1 MTKEESGMAR
11 VTNDRFG
18 FSRRDF
24 VVKGAAA
31 GAALAASSV
40 AGTGSADAMK
50 GSDGKAD
57 LALVNGNILTLD
69 ANNTVAGSIA
79 ITDGRITAIT
89 PHGGHDAND
98 VIDLKGATVI
108 PGLNDSHI
116 HFIRLGIDPGYGVR
130 DIEVA
135 QSIGELQ
142 QMIAARA
149 TTVPAQAFIT
159 CIGGWNRAG
168 FKENR
173 LPTQAELDAA
183 APGNP
188 VYLVES
194 GGGGAGITNTAAAAF
209 FTAKGVPVNADGTVS
224 NTTNAKNALVSVQT
238 DADRLRST
246 AEAVDHAT
254 GLGLTMI
261 QDMGG
266 LIGLSSYAASLQLW
280 AEKKLNM
287 RIRFFNWSG
296 DDPGIT
302 EMETRIANQLNQLG
316 DGRYRP
322 IGVGER
328 VHNATT
334 DPINIQAYEFAA
346 QNGWTLTQHSLTPAE
361 VAFHI
366 GAYQQA
372 AAFGPIDKLRWS
384 LCHVD
389 PITDAEIAQVKAM
402 GIGLNIQGYGYIRA
416 AGAQSG
422 PPFRSLVASGIPL
435 GAGTDATVV
444 GPMDPWLMMS
454 FMTSGTNNAGQFSGM
469 PGQQITR
476 LQALRMYTSGSAYLS
491 FDDDNMGT
499 IEKGKYADLAV
510 LSANP
515 LYADEQTFRRIT
527 SNLTLVGG
535 KIVGQSGRFANLN
548 IQQ

>member
-1 MTKEESGMAR
+1 MAR
-11 VTNDRFG
+11 QADERLG

-24 VVKGAAA
+24 VVKGAVA
-31 GAALAASSV
+31 GATLAASSV
-40 AGTGSADAMK
+40 AGGGSA
-50 GSDGKAD
+50 KAD
-57 LALVNGNILTLD
+57 GGGADGRADLVLFNGNILTLD

-79 ITDGRITAIT
+79 ITDGRITAVYRN
-89 PHGGHDAND
+89 GGGVGNANQL
-98 VIDLKGATVI
+98 IDLRGATVI

-116 HFIRLGIDPGYGVR
+116 HFIRVGIDPGYGVR

-135 QSIGELQ
+135 QSIGEVQ
-142 QMIAARA
+142 AIIANR
-149 TTVPAQAFIT
+149 TRTVPAGAFIT
-159 CIGGWNRAG
+159 CIGGWNRNG
-168 FKENR
+168 LKEKR
-173 LPTQAELDAA
+173 LPTQAELNAA

-224 NTTNAKNALVSVQT
+224 STTNAKNALVAVQT

-254 GLGLTMI
+254 GLGLTMV

-296 DDPGIT
+296 DDSGIS
-302 EMETRIANQLNQLG
+302 EMEARITNQLNQLG

-328 VHNATT
+328 VHNSTT
-334 DPINIQAYEFAA
+334 DPVNIQAYQFAA

-361 VAFHI
+361 VAFHL

-372 AAFGPIDKLRWS
+372 AQSGPIDKLRWS

-389 PITDAEIAQVKAM
+389 PITDMEIAQVKAL
-402 GIGLNIQGYGYIRA
+402 GIGLNIQGYGYIRP
-416 AGAQSG
+416 AGANSG
-422 PPFRSLVASGIPL
+422 PPFRSLVESGIPL

-454 FMTSGTNNAGQFSGM
+454 FMTTGTNNAGQFSGM
-469 PGQQITR
+469 PGQQISR
-476 LQALRMYTSGSAYLS
+476 LQALRMYTSGSAYLA
-491 FDDDNMGT
+491 FDDDKMGT
-499 IEKGKYADLAV
+499 IEEGKLADLAV
-510 LSANP
+510 LSTNP
-515 LYADEQTFRRIT
+515 LYADEQSFRRIT

-535 KIVGQSGRFANLN
+535 KIVSQSGPFANLRMN
-548 IQQ
+548 R

>member
-1 MTKEESGMAR
+1 MAR
-11 VTNDRFG
+11 QANGRRG

-24 VVKGAAA
+24 VVKGAVG
-31 GAALAASSV
+31 GAALV
-40 AGTGSADAMK
+40 AGAGSASADR
-50 GSDGKAD
+50 GDGGDGPAD
-57 LALVNGNILTLD
+57 LVLVNGNILTLD
-69 ANNTVAGSIA
+69 EHNTTAGSIA
-79 ITDGRITAIT
+79 ITNGRITAVNRDG
-89 PHGGHDAND
+89 HGMGNATQM
-98 VIDLKGATVI
+98 IDLRGATVI

-135 QSIGELQ
+135 QSIGEIQ
-142 QMIAARA
+142 AIIANRAR
-149 TTVPAQAFIT
+149 TVPAGAFIT
-159 CIGGWNRAG
+159 CIGGWNRNGLREA
-168 FKENR
+168 R
-173 LPTQAELDAA
+173 LPSVAELNTA
-183 APGNP
+183 APRNP

-194 GGGGAGITNTAAAAF
+194 GGGNAGVTNTAGAAF
-209 FTAKGVPVNADGTVS
+209 FTGKGVAVNPDGTVS
-224 NTTNAKNALVSVQT
+224 NTTNAKNALVAVQT
-238 DADRLRST
+238 AADRLRST

-254 GLGLTMI
+254 GLGLTAV

-266 LIGLSSYAASLQLW
+266 LVGLSSYAASLQLW
-280 AEKKLNM
+280 SEKKLNM

-296 DDPGIT
+296 DDAGIS
-302 EMETRIANQLNQLG
+302 EMEARIVNQLNQLG

-322 IGVGER
+322 VGVGER
-328 VHNATT
+328 VHNTTT
-334 DPINIQAYEFAA
+334 DPINIQAYQFAA

-361 VAFHI
+361 IAFHI

-372 AAFGPIDKLRWS
+372 AQSGPIDKLRWS

-389 PITDAEIAQVKAM
+389 PITDSEIAQVKAL

-416 AGAQSG
+416 AGANSG
-422 PPFRSLVASGIPL
+422 PPFRSLVSSGIPL

-454 FMTSGTNNAGQFSGM
+454 FMTTGTNNAGQFAGM

-491 FDDDNMGT
+491 FDDDKIGT
-499 IEKGKYADLAV
+499 IEEGKSADLAV
-510 LSANP
+510 LSSNP
-515 LYADEQTFRRIT
+515 LYADEQSFRRMT

-535 KIVGQSGRFANLN
+535 KIVSQSGPFANLRN
-548 IQQ
+548 K

>member
-1 MTKEESGMAR
+1 MTR
-11 VTNDRFG
+11 VTGDGLG

-40 AGTGSADAMK
+40 AGTGSAGAVK
-50 GSDGKAD
+50 GGSGGPAD

-69 ANNTVAGSIA
+69 ANNTVAGSIQ

-89 PHGGHDAND
+89 PHGGNDANE

-116 HFIRLGIDPGYGVR
+116 HFIRLGVDPGYGVR

-135 QSIGELQ
+135 QSIQELQ
-142 QMIAARA
+142 QIIAARA

-168 FKENR
+168 FKETR
-173 LPTQAELDAA
+173 LPTQAELNAA
-183 APGNP
+183 APSNP
-188 VYLVES
+188 VYLAES

-209 FTAKGVPVNADGTVS
+209 FTAHGVPVNADGTVS
-224 NTTNAKNALVSVQT
+224 NTTNAKNALVAVQT
-238 DADRLRST
+238 DDDRLRST

-266 LIGLSSYAASLQLW
+266 LVGLGSYAYSLQLW
-280 AEKKLNM
+280 AEKKLNI

-296 DDPGIT
+296 DDPGIDK
-302 EMETRIANQLNQLG
+302 METRIANQLNQLG
-316 DGRYRP
+316 DSRYHA

-328 VHNATT
+328 VHNSTT
-334 DPINIQAYEFAA
+334 DAINIQAYQFAA

-361 VAFHI
+361 IAFHL

-372 AAFGPIDKLRWS
+372 AQFGPIDKLRWS

-389 PITDAEIAQVKAM
+389 PITDAQIAQVKAL

-416 AGAQSG
+416 AGANSG

-444 GPMDPWLMMS
+444 GPMNPWLMMS
-454 FMTSGTNNAGQFSGM
+454 FMTTGKNNAGLLSGM
-469 PGQQITR
+469 SGQQISR
-476 LQALRMYTSGSAYLS
+476 LQALQMYTSGSAYLS
-491 FDDDNMGT
+491 FDDENMGT
-499 IEKGKYADLAV
+499 IEIGKHADLAV
-510 LSANP
+510 LSDNP
-515 LYADEQTFRRIT
+515 LYANEQAFRRIT

-535 KIVGQSGRFANLN
+535 KIVSHSGRFANLN
-548 IQQ
+548 IKQ

>member
-1 MTKEESGMAR
+1 MAR
-11 VTNDRFG
+11 VTNDWLG

-24 VVKGAAA
+24 IVKGAAA
-31 GAALAASSV
+31 GAALATSSV

-50 GSDGKAD
+50 GGDGKAD

-69 ANNTVAGSIA
+69 AKNTIAGSIA
-79 ITDGRITAIT
+79 ITDGRITAIA
-89 PHGGHDAND
+89 PHGAHDAD
-98 VIDLKGATVI
+98 EVIDLRGATVI

-116 HFIRLGIDPGYGVR
+116 HFIRVGIDPGYSVR

-135 QSIGELQ
+135 QSITELQ
-142 QMIAARA
+142 QMIADRAR
-149 TTVPAQAFIT
+149 TVPAQAFIT

-168 FKENR
+168 LKENR
-173 LPTQAELDAA
+173 LPTQAELNAA
-183 APGNP
+183 APRNP
-188 VYLVES
+188 VYLSES

-209 FTAKGVPVNADGTVS
+209 FTANGVPVNADGTVS
-224 NTTNAKNALVSVQT
+224 NTTNAKNALVAVQT

-246 AEAVDHAT
+246 ADAVDHAT

-266 LIGLSSYAASLQLW
+266 LIGLGSYAYSLQLW
-280 AEKKLNM
+280 AEKKLNI

-296 DDPGIT
+296 DDAGIT

-316 DGRYRP
+316 DSRYHA

-328 VHNATT
+328 VHNSTT
-334 DPINIQAYEFAA
+334 DPINIDAYKFAA

-361 VAFHI
+361 IAFHI

-372 AAFGPIDKLRWS
+372 AQVGPIDKLRWS

-389 PITDAEIAQVKAM
+389 PITDAQIAQVKAM
-402 GIGLNIQGYGYIRA
+402 GIGLNIQGYGYIRV
-416 AGAQSG
+416 AGANSG

-444 GPMDPWLMMS
+444 GPMNPWLMMS
-454 FMTSGTNNAGQFSGM
+454 FMTTGKNNAGQFSGM
-469 PGQQITR
+469 LGQQISR
-476 LQALRMYTSGSAYLS
+476 LQALQMYTSGSAYLS
-491 FDDDNMGT
+491 FDDEKMGV
-499 IEKGKYADLAV
+499 IEVGKYADLAV

-515 LYADEQTFRRIT
+515 LYADEQSFRRIT

-535 KIVGQSGRFANLN
+535 KVVSRSGRFANLKIN
-548 IQQ
+548 H

>member
-1 MTKEESGMAR
+1 MAR
-11 VTNDRFG
+11 VTPDGLG

-24 VVKGAAA
+24 VVKGAVA
-31 GAALAASSV
+31 GAALAAV
-40 AGTGSADAMK
+40 AGGRSANAARGGS
-50 GSDGKAD
+50 GGPAD

-69 ANNTVAGSIA
+69 AKNTIAGSIA
-79 ITDGRITAIT
+79 ITDGRIAAIT
-89 PHGGHDAND
+89 PHGGNDASQ

-135 QSIGELQ
+135 QSINELQ
-142 QMIAARA
+142 QIIAGRA

-168 FKENR
+168 LKENR

-183 APGNP
+183 APRNP
-188 VYLVES
+188 VYLAES

-209 FTAKGVPVNADGTVS
+209 FKANAVPVNADGTVS
-224 NTTNAKNALVSVQT
+224 NTTNAKNALVAVQT

-266 LIGLSSYAASLQLW
+266 LIGLSSYASSLQLW
-280 AEKKLNM
+280 AEKKLNI

-296 DDPGIT
+296 DDAGIT

-316 DGRYRP
+316 DNRYHA

-328 VHNATT
+328 VHNSTT
-334 DPINIQAYEFAA
+334 DPINIEAYKFAA

-361 VAFHI
+361 IAFHI

-372 AAFGPIDKLRWS
+372 AQVGPIDKLRWS

-389 PITDAEIAQVKAM
+389 PITDAQIAQVKAM

-416 AGAQSG
+416 SGANSG

-444 GPMDPWLMMS
+444 GPMNPWLMMS
-454 FMTSGTNNAGQFSGM
+454 FMTTGKNNAGLFSAM

-476 LQALRMYTSGSAYLS
+476 LQALQMYTSGSAYLS
-491 FDDDNMGT
+491 FD
-499 IEKGKYADLAV
+499 
-510 LSANP
+510 
-515 LYADEQTFRRIT
+515 
-527 SNLTLVGG
+527 
-535 KIVGQSGRFANLN
+535 
-548 IQQ
+548 

>member
-1 MTKEESGMAR
+1 MAR
-11 VTNDRFG
+11 QADERLG

-24 VVKGAAA
+24 VVKGSVV

-40 AGTGSADAMK
+40 AGAGSANADRGDA
-50 GSDGKAD
+50 DGPAD
-57 LALVNGNILTLD
+57 LTLVNGNILTLD
-69 ANNTVAGSIA
+69 ANNTIAGSIA
-79 ITDGRITAIT
+79 ITDGRIRAVNG
-89 PHGGHDAND
+89 HGMGNAGQ
-98 VIDLKGATVI
+98 VIDLRGATVI

-135 QSIGELQ
+135 QSVGEVQ
-142 QMIAARA
+142 AIIANRAR
-149 TTVPAQAFIT
+149 TVPAGAFIT
-159 CIGGWNRAG
+159 CIGGWNRNG
-168 FKENR
+168 LTEGR
-173 LPTQAELDAA
+173 LPTQAELNAA
-183 APGNP
+183 APRNP

-194 GGGGAGITNTAAAAF
+194 GGGGAGITNTAAATF

-224 NTTNAKNALVSVQT
+224 NTTNAKNALVAVQT

-254 GLGLTMI
+254 GLGLTMV

-280 AEKKLNM
+280 AEKQLNM

-296 DDPGIT
+296 DDAGIS

-322 IGVGER
+322 VGVGER
-328 VHNATT
+328 VHNSTT
-334 DPINIQAYEFAA
+334 DPINIQAYVFAA
-346 QNGWTLTQHSLTPAE
+346 QNGWTLAQHSLTPAE

-372 AAFGPIDKLRWS
+372 AQSGPIDKLRWS

-389 PITDAEIAQVKAM
+389 PITDGEIAQVKAL
-402 GIGLNIQGYGYIRA
+402 GIGLNIQGYGYIRP
-416 AGAQSG
+416 AGANSG
-422 PPFRSLVASGIPL
+422 PPFRSLVGSGIPL

-454 FMTSGTNNAGQFSGM
+454 FMTTGNNNAGQFAGM
-469 PGQQITR
+469 PGQQISR
-476 LQALRMYTSGSAYLS
+476 LQALQMYTSGSAYLS
-491 FDDDNMGT
+491 FDDDKIGT
-499 IEKGKYADLAV
+499 IEEGKLADLAV

-515 LYADEQTFRRIT
+515 LYTDDQRFRRIT

-535 KIVGQSGRFANLN
+535 KIVNQSGPFANLR
-548 IQQ
+548 IKQ

>member
-1 MTKEESGMAR
+1 MAR
-11 VTNDRFG
+11 VAEGLG

-31 GAALAASSV
+31 GATLAASSV
-40 AGTGSADAMK
+40 AGTAKANAARGGS
-50 GSDGKAD
+50 GGPAD

-69 ANNTVAGSIA
+69 ANNTVAGSVA
-79 ITDGRITAIT
+79 ITDGRIAAIT
-89 PHGGHDAND
+89 PHGGADASQ

-135 QSIGELQ
+135 QSINELQ
-142 QMIAARA
+142 QIIAARA

-168 FKENR
+168 LKENR

-183 APGNP
+183 APRNP
-188 VYLVES
+188 VYLAES
-194 GGGGAGITNTAAAAF
+194 GGGSAGITNTAAAAF
-209 FTAKGVPVNADGTVS
+209 FKAAGVNVNADGTV
-224 NTTNAKNALVSVQT
+224 NTTAAKNALVAVQT
-238 DADRLRST
+238 DAERLRST
-246 AEAVDHAT
+246 ADAVDHAT

-266 LIGLSSYAASLQLW
+266 LIGLGSYAYSLQLW
-280 AEKKLNM
+280 AEKKLDI
-287 RIRFFNWSG
+287 RIRYFNWSG
-296 DDPGIT
+296 DDVGIT
-302 EMETRIANQLNQLG
+302 EMETRIANQLKQLG
-316 DGRYRP
+316 DSRYHAV
-322 IGVGER
+322 GVGER
-328 VHNATT
+328 VHNSTT
-334 DPINIQAYEFAA
+334 DPINIQAYQFAA
-346 QNGWTLTQHSLTPAE
+346 QSGWTLTQHSLTPAE
-361 VAFHI
+361 ITFHI

-372 AAFGPIDKLRWS
+372 AQVGPIDKLRWS

-389 PITDAEIAQVKAM
+389 PITDTQIAQVKAM

-416 AGAQSG
+416 AGANSG

-444 GPMDPWLMMS
+444 GPMNPWLMMS
-454 FMTSGTNNAGQFSGM
+454 FMTTGKNNAGQFSGM
-469 PGQQITR
+469 LGQQISR
-476 LQALRMYTSGSAYLS
+476 LQALQMYTSGSAYLS
-491 FDDDNMGT
+491 FDDENMGT
-499 IEKGKYADLAV
+499 IEVGKYADLAV

-515 LYADEQTFRRIT
+515 LSADDQTFRRIT

-535 KIVGQSGRFANLN
+535 KVVNQSGRFANLN